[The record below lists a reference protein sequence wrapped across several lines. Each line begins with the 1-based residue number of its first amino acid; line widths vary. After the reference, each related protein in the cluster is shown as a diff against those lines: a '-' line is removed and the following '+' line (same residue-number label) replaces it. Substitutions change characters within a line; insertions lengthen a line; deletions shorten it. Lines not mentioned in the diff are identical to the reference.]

1 MSDHLTPQPVD
12 TSPIR
17 RANVAN
23 IVKKLKAGKTLTA
36 VEMKAIQ
43 DLEKEREHLPESANQ
58 QEVAAL
64 LGITPRGLR
73 KIRTEHPDQA
83 PRQLPDGKEDVRAW
97 LAYVRSK
104 PIGPNKVKGTNREAL
119 LCQRIE
125 KQIEL
130 QEIQIQRARGQLLDL
145 AEVESLHAAIF
156 GTATSTLRQRV
167 ENDLPLQMQNK
178 SVPAMRAE
186 CRRIVD
192 EVLTGIQRGIEA
204 WAEDRRRR
212 EVQTDT
218 STGADAMQTGEGGGE

>member
-1 MSDHLTPQPVD
+1 MSDHPTPQPVD

-64 LGITPRGLR
+64 LGITARGLR
-73 KIRTEHPDQA
+73 KIRTEHPDEA
-83 PRQLPDGKEDVRAW
+83 PKQLPDGKEDVRAW
-97 LAYVRSK
+97 LAYVRSR

-119 LCQRIE
+119 LCRRIE

-178 SVPAMRAE
+178 TVPAMRAE

-192 EVLTGIQRGIEA
+192 EVLKGIQKGIEA

-212 EVQTDT
+212 EVQADA
-218 STGADAMQTGEGGGE
+218 GADAMQTGEGGGE